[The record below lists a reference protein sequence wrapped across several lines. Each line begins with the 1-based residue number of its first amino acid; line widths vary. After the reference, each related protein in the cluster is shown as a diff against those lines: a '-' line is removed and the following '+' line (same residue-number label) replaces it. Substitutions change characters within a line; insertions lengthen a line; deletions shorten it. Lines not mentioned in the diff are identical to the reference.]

1 MRSLPNTIP
10 FDYETIPRPD
20 MLRATTSKPVADH
33 NSWTPTWLKSIQTA
47 IWRANVRSAGDALS
61 FYGDPEYFESTL
73 KQ

>member
-1 MRSLPNTIP
+1 
-10 FDYETIPRPD
+10 

-47 IWRANVRSAGDALS
+47 IWRANVRSVGDALS